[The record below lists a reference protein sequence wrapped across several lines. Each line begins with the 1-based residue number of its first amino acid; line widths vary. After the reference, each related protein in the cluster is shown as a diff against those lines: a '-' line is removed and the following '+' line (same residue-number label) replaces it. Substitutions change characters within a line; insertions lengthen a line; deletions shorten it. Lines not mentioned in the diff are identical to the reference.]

1 MKLKFNSNVTV
12 KGTVSFEEGKIYEI
26 DNSLGSASMWIKRGV
41 ADEFSE
47 EEEVV
52 IKQVQEEVVIK
63 QVQEEEEE
71 EEVIVDESL
80 DVLDV
85 LGGSEEVAIVEVKE
99 ENMKGKKLKKGN

>member
-71 EEVIVDESL
+71 EVIVDESL